1 MARTTLTPKTL
12 PGSYPSLQPPAG
24 SLTVTE
30 AAPGTASDGVQV
42 TLVPK
47 KTILM
52 ARNTNA
58 GAQTV
63 TITSAADSMGR
74 TGDITTYSIAAGG
87 IAFFGPFETDGW
99 RQSDG
104 NLYAVAS
111 HIDVKFVAL
120 YLP

>member
-1 MARTTLTPKTL
+1 MARTTITGKTL
-12 PGSYPSLQPPAG
+12 PGSYPSLQPTAG
-24 SLTVTE
+24 SLELTE
-30 AAPGTASDGVQV
+30 YAPGTASDGVQV
-42 TLVPK
+42 TLIPK
-47 KTILM
+47 KTILI

-63 TITSAADSMGR
+63 TVTSVADAQGR
-74 TGDITTYSIAAGG
+74 SGDITTYSIAAGKL
-87 IAFFGPFETDGW
+87 AAFGPFETEGW

-111 HIDVKFVAL
+111 HIDVKFSVL

>member
-12 PGSYPSLQPPAG
+12 PGSYPSLQPSAG

-58 GAQTV
+58 GSQTV

>member
-1 MARTTLTPKTL
+1 MARTTITGKTL
-12 PGSYPSLQPPAG
+12 PGSYPSLQPSAG
-24 SLTVTE
+24 SLTLTE
-30 AAPGTASDGVQV
+30 YAPGTASDGVQV
-42 TLVPK
+42 TLIPG
-47 KTILM
+47 KTILI

-63 TITSAADSMGR
+63 TVTSVADSMGR

-87 IAFFGPFETDGW
+87 LAAFGPFTTDGW
-99 RQSDG
+99 RQTDG

-111 HIDVKFVAL
+111 HIDVKFTVL